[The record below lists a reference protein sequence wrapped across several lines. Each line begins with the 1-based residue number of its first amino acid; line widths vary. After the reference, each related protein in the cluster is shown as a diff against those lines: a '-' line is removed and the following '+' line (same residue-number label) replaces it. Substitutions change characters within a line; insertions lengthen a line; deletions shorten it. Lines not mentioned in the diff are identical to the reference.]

1 MNNSIIL
8 KGCIEEF
15 KKENELQIK
24 DNELFELFCLA
35 QFSKQI
41 DLTFDDLEDSIVD
54 GGQDGGI
61 DSIMLLLDD
70 DYIQDVASV
79 NDYKFSSIT
88 KFQIIISQAKAERS
102 FKEVAVDKIIT
113 SAPVLLD
120 LEQNEEKLSERFN
133 PALVAKI
140 QILRKIWK
148 KTVMKGG
155 DICIDINY
163 FCNANEVQT
172 NSSYDSKVTQ
182 LKDVLSE
189 NINGS
194 IVNFHN
200 HSSKELLDLY
210 QKKKPTRLELNFKEI
225 PITTTFN
232 YGYGYAGIVSI
243 KDYYNFITDE
253 DDNIL
258 ESIFESNIR
267 HYQGDVDVNNKIKE
281 SLESEFEIDFWWL
294 NNGITIIAESPSQI
308 SKMLSLKNVQIVNGL
323 QTTFTLDKY
332 FKNLESDQDDCR
344 SILIKVIILDSEENK
359 KATDKIIASTNSQNA
374 VPPVLLRATDD
385 IQRKIELYFY
395 NEGYFYDRRKNFYKN
410 SGKPASKIFTIQS
423 TAQAIQAI
431 VHRECDT
438 ARAKPT
444 TLIKTKES
452 YVKIFNENTS
462 FKIYLTCALINKCV
476 RDYIK
481 THLSKEDKS
490 IGKAYA
496 WHLSQSLVTVLTQKS
511 DYSKNDI
518 YDINVKVISKD
529 DHDKSFKILLE
540 LVNEFKMTSK
550 TTSDSSVSKSGKF
563 REFFNDEIR
572 NKLKNIGA

>member
-1 MNNSIIL
+1 MNNNIIL
-8 KGCIEEF
+8 DGCIEEF
-15 KKENELQIK
+15 KNENELEVK
-24 DNELFELFCLA
+24 DSELFELFCLA
-35 QFSKQI
+35 QVSKHV

-70 DYIQDVASV
+70 DYVQDTDSI
-79 NDYKFSSIT
+79 NGFKFSSNT
-88 KFQIIISQAKAERS
+88 KFQIIISQAKAEKN
-102 FKEVAVDKIIT
+102 FKETAIDKIIT
-113 SAPVLLD
+113 SFPILLD
-120 LEQNEEKLSERFN
+120 LEQDEEKLSKRFN

-140 QILRKIWK
+140 LTLREIWL

-155 DICIDINY
+155 SIGIDINY
-163 FCNANEVQT
+163 FCKANEVQT
-172 NSSYDSKVTQ
+172 NEAYNSKVSQ
-182 LKDVLSE
+182 LKDILCE
-189 NINGS
+189 KINGS
-194 IVNFHN
+194 KVNFEN

-210 QKKKPTRLELNFKEI
+210 QKQKPTRLELNFKEV
-225 PITTTFN
+225 PITTKFN
-232 YGYGYAGIVSI
+232 DGYGYAGIVSI
-243 KDYYNFITDE
+243 KDYYNFITDD

-258 ESIFESNIR
+258 ENIFESNIR

-308 SKMLSLKNVQIVNGL
+308 SKTLSLENVQIVNGL

-332 FKNLESDQDDCR
+332 FKNLGSDHNDGR
-344 SILIKVIILDSEENK
+344 SILIKVIILDSEKNK

-385 IQRKIELYFY
+385 IQRKIELYFS

-410 SGKPASKIFTIQS
+410 TGKPASKIFTIQS
-423 TAQAIQAI
+423 TAQAIQSI

-452 YVKIFNENTS
+452 YEKIFNEETP
-462 FKIYLTCALINKCV
+462 FQIYLTCALLNKCV

-481 THLSKEDKS
+481 LHLSKEDKS
-490 IGKAYA
+490 LAKAYA
-496 WHLSQSLVTVLTQKS
+496 WHLSQCLVTVLTGKS
-511 DYSKNDI
+511 DYSKEGIKNID
-518 YDINVKVISKD
+518 VKNISKD
-529 DHDKSFKILLE
+529 DLDKSFNILTE
-540 LVNEFKMTSK
+540 LVNKFKSTSK

-563 REFFNDEIR
+563 RDFLNDEIK
-572 NKLKNIGA
+572 NKI